1 VPTQELGDGKTRSVV
16 DDQDLRREPAATA
29 RLERGERL
37 EEALVVA
44 VVNDDD

>member
-1 VPTQELGDGKTRSVV
+1 VPAEQLGDGKTRSVV
-16 DDQDLRREPAATA
+16 DDEELGREPAATA